1 MNESS
6 ERDFGYHLAKKL
18 PFDIIWI
25 PALITLAVTV
35 VRLLG
40 ELKHWSPVLFNSK
53 PGGFGALVGIAWLA
67 PIFGIY
73 FAVKLAKAGHAPVS
87 AGKAIGIAVLALV
100 AFIGVGALG
109 ALFPKAFQAQLLF
122 MALASVIAILIS
134 LYAWPALGKILLAYG
149 LAARIPV
156 AIVMLFAI
164 LGNWGTHYDLA
175 PPEFP
180 AMDPWL
186 KFLWIGLL
194 PQLTL
199 WIAYTVVIGAIFGGI
214 AVAIAGR
221 RSAAPAT
228 A

>member
-6 ERDFGYHLAKKL
+6 DRL
-18 PFDIIWI
+18 PFGIIWV

-73 FAVKLAKAGHAPVS
+73 FAVKLAKAGHSPGS
-87 AGKAIGIAVLALV
+87 PGKAIGIAVLALV

-109 ALFPKAFQAQLLF
+109 ALFRNAFQAQLIF
-122 MALASVIAILIS
+122 MALASVIAIVIA

-156 AIVMLFAI
+156 AVVMLFAI
-164 LGNWGTHYDLA
+164 
-175 PPEFP
+175 
-180 AMDPWL
+180 
-186 KFLWIGLL
+186 
-194 PQLTL
+194 
-199 WIAYTVVIGAIFGGI
+199 
-214 AVAIAGR
+214 
-221 RSAAPAT
+221 
-228 A
+228 